1 MPEFIPPFSLARQ
14 AEQLAGEVQAA
25 VSRVLASGR
34 YAQGPE
40 CAAFEQEVAS
50 LLGGKP
56 LAALTCSSGT
66 DALHLALR
74 AVGVGPGDVVLTSA
88 FTFFATAGA
97 ILLAGATPEFVDIEP
112 ESFNLD
118 PSALARA
125 LARPRRERIA
135 AIVPVHL
142 YGRVAAMPAIME
154 LANAGGIP
162 VVEDAAQ
169 AIGAALDA
177 RTAGSW
183 GAVGCFSFYPTKNLG
198 AMGEGGLVTTCDP
211 EILDRLTLLRVHG
224 SRKRY
229 EHETMGWNARMH
241 ELQAAILRAKLPHL
255 AGWNA
260 RRRAIAAA
268 YNQQLAGVKEI
279 TLPSLN
285 EGHVFHQY
293 VIRAPRREAAR
304 AFLQEHGIGTEVYY
318 PIPLHQQP
326 VLRRYAGAALPE
338 AERAAREVLALPM
351 FPELSDAEVERV
363 TGALRSFYSDSRGA
377 GRREARG
384 AAPGKGGVSQ

>member
-1 MPEFIPPFSLARQ
+1 MAELIPPFSLARQ
-14 AEQLAGEVQAA
+14 VEQLAGEVQAA

-118 PSALARA
+118 PAALARA

-169 AIGAALDA
+169 AIGAALNSRA
-177 RTAGSW
+177 AGSW

-198 AMGEGGLVTTCDP
+198 AMGEGGLVTTSDP

-255 AGWNA
+255 AAWNA

-268 YNQQLAGVKEI
+268 YNQQLASVKEI
-279 TLPSLN
+279 TLPSLD

-304 AFLQEHGIGTEVYY
+304 AFLLEHGIGTEVYY

-363 TGALRSFYSDSRGA
+363 TGALRIFYGEPRGS
-377 GRREARG
+377 GQRE
-384 AAPGKGGVSQ
+384 APGKGGVSQ